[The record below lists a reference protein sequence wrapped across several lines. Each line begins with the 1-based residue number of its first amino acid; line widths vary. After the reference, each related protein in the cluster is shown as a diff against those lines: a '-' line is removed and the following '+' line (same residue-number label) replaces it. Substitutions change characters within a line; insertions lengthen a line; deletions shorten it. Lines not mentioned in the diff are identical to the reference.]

1 MPFSSSKQLR
11 FMYATHP
18 KIAKRWTKEQER
30 KHEPLIRPKKP
41 KKRKTNG

>member
-1 MPFSSSKQLR
+1 MPFSSEKQVR

-30 KHEPLIRPKKP
+30 KHQPLVQPKKKP
-41 KKRKTNG
+41 KKKGK